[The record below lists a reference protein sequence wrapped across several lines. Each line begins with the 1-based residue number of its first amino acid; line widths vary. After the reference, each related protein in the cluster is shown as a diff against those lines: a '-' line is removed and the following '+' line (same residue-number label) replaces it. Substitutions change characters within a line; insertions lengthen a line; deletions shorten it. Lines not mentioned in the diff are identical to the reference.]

1 MAIPAARA
9 VAGILG
15 MFLVVPAIGV
25 VAATW
30 RAVLALLAGRAA
42 AAGPPHVA
50 TPGPDA
56 PPSGVSAATS
66 A

>member
-1 MAIPAARA
+1 

-30 RAVLALLAGRAA
+30 RTLLAVVDEAGRQEPVDGRPGLM
-42 AAGPPHVA
+42 AG
-50 TPGPDA
+50 
-56 PPSGVSAATS
+56 
-66 A
+66 